1 MAGSRGSE
9 FINYQVWPM
18 RLGPDPGAQIRAPP
32 SLRVLWKTAAML
44 REPTELE
51 IGEDGRLELPIGV
64 LAEAGLN
71 PGARIVA
78 YSAGDGRIVLRRA
91 EDALTELVTTGSL
104 T

>member
-1 MAGSRGSE
+1 M
-9 FINYQVWPM
+9 
-18 RLGPDPGAQIRAPP
+18 
-32 SLRVLWKTAAML
+32 LWKTAAML